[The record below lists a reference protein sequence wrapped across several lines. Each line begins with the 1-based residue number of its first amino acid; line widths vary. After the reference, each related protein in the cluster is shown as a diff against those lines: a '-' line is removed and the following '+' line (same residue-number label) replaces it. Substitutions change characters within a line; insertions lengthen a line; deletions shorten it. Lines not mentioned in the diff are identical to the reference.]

1 MKRKKLTERQRRFVD
16 FFIETGNA
24 TEAAR
29 RAGYSEKT
37 AYSIGNENMN
47 KPEIMKAI
55 HARLRRLEDKRISDA
70 QSVMHFLSETMRG
83 EIEEE
88 IRIVESR
95 SDGGKATRQIKKKTS
110 VHDRLRAAELLM
122 RRYGLDIS
130 DEEKAEKAARAAY
143 WQKKTESEDSE
154 EVDNRAAGSS
164 VRIYLPDNGR

>member
-1 MKRKKLTERQRRFVD
+1 MKRKKMTERQRRFVD

-55 HARLRRLEDKRISDA
+55 HTRLRRMEDRRVADA
-70 QSVMHFLSETMRG
+70 QSVMHFLSEAMRG
-83 EIEEE
+83 EIEEK
-88 IRIVESR
+88 ICIVESR
-95 SDGGKATRQIKKKTS
+95 SDGSKATRQIKKQTS
-110 VHDRLRAAELLM
+110 VRDRLRAAELLM
-122 RRYGLDIS
+122 RRYGLDMS

-143 WQKKTESEDSE
+143 LQKKEESENREEADS
-154 EVDNRAAGSS
+154 RAAGSS